1 MAKSQAL
8 QLNVDTDEA
17 VEEKDMLPQAPV
29 EMKEQHIREFG
40 LVLHYVRKVI
50 SHISYYN
57 DSTYCFRP

>member
-40 LVLHYVRKVI
+40 LVLYYVRKVI

-57 DSTYCFRP
+57 DSIYRFRP